1 MIWHAQTANPGILV
15 SDWERRNV
23 YECIFPSDISK
34 QKLLFPHKFPIYQS
48 TVKLKLKFKIN
59 DVNESGSWAL
69 NDLTD
74 CSGTITQFQINGY
87 NTKSRPNLTVRI
99 TYQRSDISPSL
110 TSLFTLEF
118 RLRNSWVM
126 ALPSLFLPFSPFLTP
141 SLLHFKALS
150 FGQSQTFKVSVLHLA
165 LSNFLKPSL
174 LYLVGSSTLSNLILH
189 IQTLSASNA

>member
-118 RLRNSWVM
+118 RLQNSWVM
-126 ALPSLFLPFSPFLTP
+126 ALPSRFLPFSPFLTP

-150 FGQSQTFKVSVLHLA
+150 FGQS
-165 LSNFLKPSL
+165 
-174 LYLVGSSTLSNLILH
+174 
-189 IQTLSASNA
+189 